1 MAERDMTG
9 EERPERLGVPA
20 DMAGSDPAGPDLD
33 GSDPADPDASAGLA
47 RRRAESP
54 RIGRFGFE
62 GFAADLAGLA
72 GGAGDLANLPPW
84 SVRDDSAGDRPD
96 RDPVALA
103 AWRRVAERRR
113 LRAGVEPVGAG
124 MEVVDDI
131 PAADVPHVVRAEVVG
146 ELADD
151 DRVVQSAWTEGAG
164 HHMAGDRAEVPVD
177 EDAVESVTEASV
189 DHDDAE
195 PSDGFV
201 NEIRPDEV
209 PAEPPPDRPADQ
221 EPAEPTAPSASTS
234 EGRPEGGLPPARGPG
249 APAARGGRDPRPGTP
264 PTARPDQGGRHEVL
278 LSLAGRI
285 DDDALSSVRELV
297 AVEDDAAAAELLGG
311 CLLAAGAGVTAREH
325 AVLGRWFA
333 ASRVDPELV
342 DVLPRDPE
350 ADRREEHRFTPDPPA
365 SARAPGSSRDA
376 GEAVAR
382 AAARLPGVQ
391 RVRQCWRTT
400 PAGSAPG
407 PVPHRVVLVETHSAD
422 DCEHVA
428 HHVAHAARE
437 LGAVSVEVFAAGAEL
452 PAYHRAAVR
461 VARPLGAAAPSA
473 SSSVSETAPLGP
485 PVGAPRPAQ
494 GPPPRRADDE
504 VPPFG
509 VPVSAASAGPPS
521 FLTVTG
527 PDDADARPS
536 AEPVPEERSG
546 EEQYRIVAAAGP
558 DPLEREPDRE
568 PTPESTPRVRRPGV
582 RRPGVRRPE
591 SSRRGP
597 VRARDG
603 RPRGARTGR
612 FRPGDDRGAHRGPVA
627 HPAAR
632 RDPLRRAPTLLV
644 GRDVSR
650 GQLRARSRGPGRRR
664 RLVGDRRSDAGRTVG
679 RSGRRHR
686 RVPRRRRPGDPA
698 HRRRRARHER
708 RRPARRGRGG
718 ARPACPAQPQRDRG
732 VRGARR
738 RHPRPARRH
747 RRAPTATTTGPSAP
761 TPPGTR

>member
-1 MAERDMTG
+1 
-9 EERPERLGVPA
+9 
-20 DMAGSDPAGPDLD
+20 
-33 GSDPADPDASAGLA
+33 
-47 RRRAESP
+47 
-54 RIGRFGFE
+54 
-62 GFAADLAGLA
+62 
-72 GGAGDLANLPPW
+72 
-84 SVRDDSAGDRPD
+84 
-96 RDPVALA
+96 
-103 AWRRVAERRR
+103 
-113 LRAGVEPVGAG
+113 

-131 PAADVPHVVRAEVVG
+131 PAADVPDVVRAEVVG
-146 ELADD
+146 DLADD
-151 DRVVQSAWTEGAG
+151 DRVEQSAWTEGTG

-177 EDAVESVTEASV
+177 EDAVESVDSAAAAEV
-189 DHDDAE
+189 DRDDAE

-209 PAEPPPDRPADQ
+209 PADPPADLLPTSVD
-221 EPAEPTAPSASTS
+221 EPAAPAASTS
-234 EGRPEGGLPPARGPG
+234 EGRPEGGPPPARGPG

-461 VARPLGAAAPSA
+461 VARPLGAAAPLS
-473 SSSVSETAPLGP
+473 PRCPRP
-485 PVGAPRPAQ
+485 PRWARPSGRPARRRAPRPA
-494 GPPPRRADDE
+494 
-504 VPPFG
+504 VP
-509 VPVSAASAGPPS
+509 
-521 FLTVTG
+521 TT
-527 PDDADARPS
+527 RC
-536 AEPVPEERSG
+536 
-546 EEQYRIVAAAGP
+546 
-558 DPLEREPDRE
+558 
-568 PTPESTPRVRRPGV
+568 
-582 RRPGVRRPE
+582 
-591 SSRRGP
+591 
-597 VRARDG
+597 
-603 RPRGARTGR
+603 
-612 FRPGDDRGAHRGPVA
+612 
-627 HPAAR
+627 
-632 RDPLRRAPTLLV
+632 
-644 GRDVSR
+644 
-650 GQLRARSRGPGRRR
+650 
-664 RLVGDRRSDAGRTVG
+664 RRSASRC
-679 RSGRRHR
+679 
-686 RVPRRRRPGDPA
+686 P
-698 HRRRRARHER
+698 RRRRARR
-708 RRPARRGRGG
+708 R
-718 ARPACPAQPQRDRG
+718 
-732 VRGARR
+732 
-738 RHPRPARRH
+738 
-747 RRAPTATTTGPSAP
+747 S
-761 TPPGTR
+761 